1 MGQEADC
8 TVRYGKQR
16 SAGKALLE
24 TNELIFRGEFRLRI
38 AFSSIESIKAA
49 NGELRVQTA
58 KGVSVFQLGGEAEKW
73 RDKILHPKTRV
84 EKLGVKAGASVS
96 LAGEFDQEFVQE
108 LRGLT
113 KNIHDRK
120 IDASS
125 ECIFLSADS
134 AQDLAGVAK
143 SAKTMRGAAALWVV
157 YPKGRKEITE
167 NDVLAAGR
175 KAGLKDV
182 KVVRFSATH
191 TALKFVIPL
200 DRR

>member
-1 MGQEADC
+1 MGQEAEC

-58 KGVSVFQLGGEAEKW
+58 EGVSVFQLGGEAEKW

-157 YPKGRKEITE
+157 YPKGKKEITE